1 VSLTLIYKA
10 HKRRFLKKCATLLEK
25 IKYNRGLILSEFH
38 GQLSKM
44 TVTLPANN
52 DPVDYQMVLGEQR
65 VAMTPLIGQK
75 IELKYAGEIH
85 CVACDRRIKKSYSG
99 GYCFP
104 CSQKLAR
111 CDLCIMKPETCH
123 YGAGTCREPEWGE
136 AFCMQDHIVYL
147 ANSSGIKVGIT
158 RINQIPTRWIDQGA
172 SQALPIFR
180 VKSRLQSGLVEVI
193 FKSHVSDRT
202 DWRKMLKGKPEDVDL
217 LAIRDQLMLESSE
230 QILALQQ
237 RFGEQAI
244 MPLDNQDVVDISFPV
259 QQYPDK
265 VKSFNF
271 DKTPEI
277 SGILCG
283 IKGQYLIFDTGVI
296 NIRKFTGYNITVVV
310 E

>member
-1 VSLTLIYKA
+1 
-10 HKRRFLKKCATLLEK
+10 
-25 IKYNRGLILSEFH
+25 LSELH

-44 TVTLPANN
+44 AVTLPDNN

-65 VAMTPLIGQK
+65 IAMTPLLGRQIY
-75 IELKYAGEIH
+75 LHFAGEIH
-85 CVACDRRIKKSYSG
+85 CLACDRRIKKTYSG

-104 CSQKLAR
+104 CSQKLAQ

-123 YGAGTCREPEWGE
+123 YDAGTCREPKWGE

-147 ANSSGIKVGIT
+147 ANTSGIKVGIT

-180 VKSRLQSGLVEVI
+180 VKSRYQSGLVEVI
-193 FKSHVSDRT
+193 FKQHVSDRT
-202 DWRKMLKGKPEDVDL
+202 DWRKMLKGEPENRDL
-217 LAIRDQLMLESSE
+217 LAIRDQLTLECRE
-230 QILALQQ
+230 EIMALQQ

-244 MPLDNQDVVDISFPV
+244 LSLTDQEVVNIAYPV
-259 QQYPDK
+259 DQYPEK

-277 SGILCG
+277 SGVLHG

-296 NIRKFTGYNITVVV
+296 NLRKFTGYNITMVV